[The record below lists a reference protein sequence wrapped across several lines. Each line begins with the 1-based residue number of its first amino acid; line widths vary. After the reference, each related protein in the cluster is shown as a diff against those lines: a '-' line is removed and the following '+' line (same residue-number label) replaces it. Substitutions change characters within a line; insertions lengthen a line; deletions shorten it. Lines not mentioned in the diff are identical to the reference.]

1 MSSSNYAHHLQP
13 LGGAGG
19 GGGSGLPSYI
29 DYTEADGSILTPNA
43 AFVNA
48 LTLNFVTP
56 AIGTYRFQWFF
67 EAKNDTING
76 ITRTRVQ
83 LNGADQAFDDLAIP
97 LAVTVEAPCGGIR
110 EVALGAGAQALTI
123 DFFPLV
129 GANAEL
135 RRRRL
140 AVWRVL

>member
-13 LGGAGG
+13 LGGSG
-19 GGGSGLPSYI
+19 GGGSGLPAYT
-29 DYTEADGSILTPNA
+29 DYGETDGSIFTPNP

-48 LTLNFVTP
+48 LTLAFVTP
-56 AIGTYRFQWFF
+56 DPGTYRFWWYY
-67 EAKNDTING
+67 EAKNDTVNG

-83 LNGADQAFDDLAIP
+83 LNAADQAFDDVAIP
-97 LAVTVEAPCGGIR
+97 LSVTIEVPCSGVR
-110 EVALGAGAQALTI
+110 DVVLGAGAQTLTI

-140 AVWRVL
+140 AVWRVA